1 MKFANINL
9 KFKMYMAK
17 NKLVLSVLFCLLS
30 GYVFSKSD
38 REIWINSM
46 LKIANPVL
54 VNLSSNTLK
63 KNMPV
68 ETTVEARKR
77 GREKVSHLEAVGRL
91 LCGMSPWLE
100 LGADKSA
107 EGKLREQYIELIRIG
122 LHNAVDPDSPDKLNF
137 TTDNQALVDAAFL
150 AQSFLRAPTQIWGKL
165 DTVTQSRMLEAL
177 KSTRIIKPNESN
189 WLLFSAIIEAT
200 LLQLTGEC
208 KMEPINYALTRF
220 DEWYKGDS
228 WYGDGKN
235 FHFDYYNSIVIHPMM
250 LDILTV
256 LRNKNLTDSTTY
268 NTERN
273 RSIRYAEQLER
284 LISPEGTYPAFG
296 RSLAYRFGVFHN
308 LSQISLLKLLPKHV
322 KPTQVRCALT
332 TIIKR
337 QLKQPGTFDKNGWL
351 TLGFCGH
358 QPDIAES
365 YISTGSLYLCAAVF
379 LPLGL
384 PASDEFWTGEPVNW
398 TNKKAWNGEKIK
410 IDKAIK
416 N

>member
-1 MKFANINL
+1 MKQTKQFKTHVLFFLVVMIGISISLQSQTSKTQNDRTFWVTTLTKIADPVLINL
-9 KFKMYMAK
+9 S
-17 NKLVLSVLFCLLS
+17 N
-30 GYVFSKSD
+30 
-38 REIWINSM
+38 
-46 LKIANPVL
+46 
-54 VNLSSNTLK
+54 NTLK

-68 ETTVEARKR
+68 ETTNEASKR
-77 GREKVSHLEAVGRL
+77 GRDKVTHLEAVGRL

-100 LGADKSA
+100 LGVDNSA
-107 EGKLREQYIELIRIG
+107 EGKLRKQYIQLTTKG
-122 LHNAVDPDSPDKLNF
+122 LQNAVDPNSPDKLNF

-165 DTVTQSRMLEAL
+165 DTITQSRMLEAL
-177 KSTRIIKPNESN
+177 KSTRIIKPFESN

-200 LLQLTGEC
+200 LLQLTGDC
-208 KMEPINYALTRF
+208 KMETIKYALARF
-220 DEWYKGDS
+220 DEWYKGDA

-256 LRNKNLTDSTTY
+256 LKNKNLTDSTVY
-268 NTERN
+268 NTEKS
-273 RSIRYAEQLER
+273 RSIRYAEQMER
-284 LISPEGTYPAFG
+284 LISPEGTYPAVG
-296 RSLAYRFGVFHN
+296 RSLAYRFGIFHC
-308 LSQISLLKLLPKHV
+308 LSQISLLKALPNEV
-322 KPTQVRCALT
+322 NPAQVRCALT
-332 TIIKR
+332 SVIRR
-337 QLKQPGTFDKNGWL
+337 QIQQEGTFDKNGWL

-384 PASDEFWTGEPVNW
+384 PASDMFWSREPADW
-398 TNKKAWNGEKIK
+398 TNKKVWSGKLIK
-410 IDKAIK
+410 ADHTIK

>member
-1 MKFANINL
+1 MKNFFLFKARILLVSAIIVGISTSIQSQSSKNQNDRAFWVTTLTKIADPVLINL
-9 KFKMYMAK
+9 S
-17 NKLVLSVLFCLLS
+17 N
-30 GYVFSKSD
+30 
-38 REIWINSM
+38 
-46 LKIANPVL
+46 
-54 VNLSSNTLK
+54 NTLK
-63 KNMPV
+63 KSMPI
-68 ETTVEARKR
+68 ETTVEGSKR
-77 GREKVSHLEAVGRL
+77 GRDKVTHLEAVGRL

-100 LGADKSA
+100 LGADESA
-107 EGKLREQYIELIRIG
+107 EGKLRKHYIELTTKG
-122 LHNAVDPDSPDKLNF
+122 LQNAVDPNSPDKLNF

-150 AQSFLRAPTQIWGKL
+150 AQSFLRAPTQIWGNL
-165 DTVTQSRMLEAL
+165 DAITQSRLLEAL

-208 KMEPINYALTRF
+208 KMETINYALTRF
-220 DEWYKGDS
+220 DEWYKGDA

-256 LRNKNLTDSTTY
+256 LNNKNLTDSTVY
-268 NTERN
+268 DTEKN

-308 LSQISLLKLLPKHV
+308 LSQISLLKLLPKDV
-322 KPTQVRCALT
+322 KPAQVRCALT
-332 TIIKR
+332 AVIKR
-337 QLKQPGTFDKNGWL
+337 QMKQPGTFDKNGWL

-358 QPDIAES
+358 QPNLAES
-365 YISTGSLYLCAAVF
+365 YISTGSLYLCSAVF

-384 PASDEFWTGEPVNW
+384 PANDEFWTGKPEEW
-398 TNKKAWNGEKIK
+398 TNKKAWKGKIIK
-410 IDKAIK
+410 IDKALK
-416 N
+416 K